1 MATDDYAY
9 CYSFSDWT
17 RVQSIRQIVQSMLVH
32 RITTNGRVFVH
43 GIVQLLLMLPRWVF
57 SLLNAGVALL
67 LLYLLHLLLS
77 LSGKHEEWII
87 SAFGLF
93 FLCCFTPALGK
104 NTLWLTGA
112 INYSWSAILSLLFL
126 FPFIYEYLNTD
137 WKASPLSTALYAL
150 LAFFVGTS
158 SESCSLVVLVL
169 AIFFCLLT
177 LKETCSVMMCQILW
191 IASALC
197 GYAFL
202 MTAPAT
208 SSRAGLTDLSYLGF
222 NFRMVFQAAET
233 YLLVPFLIFAILLS
247 LCISFCS
254 ERKRIVA
261 ACLLFLGGLAALA
274 AYIFAAYL
282 NIRHLF
288 FTVFFTMLAC
298 CLLLSALCHCEKHV
312 FPRVA
317 LAGISVLFFIQF
329 PVGLLDI
336 AISFHKQ
343 QLREQLISEALANG
357 ETTVTIENYYPY
369 TSYGIAFFADPYE
382 PPYGPNANI
391 SDYYGLD
398 IYGIDPPAESK
409 FSS

>member
-1 MATDDYAY
+1 MVTDDYAY
-9 CYSFSDWT
+9 CFSFADWT
-17 RVQSIRQIVQSMLVH
+17 RIHSVGQIISSMSAH
-32 RITTNGRVFVH
+32 RITTNGRILVH
-43 GIVQLLLMLPRWVF
+43 GIVQLLLMLPRCVF
-57 SLLNAGVALL
+57 AMLNAAVTLL
-67 LLYLLHLLLS
+67 MLYLIRRLIS
-77 LSGKHEEWII
+77 LPGKPEGWII
-87 SAFGLF
+87 PAFGLF

-112 INYSWSAILSLLFL
+112 INYSWSATFSLLFL
-126 FPFIYEYLNTD
+126 FPFLYEYLNTD
-137 WKASPLSTALYAL
+137 WKVSTISTVLYVF
-150 LAFFVGTS
+150 LAFFVGTC

-169 AIFFCLLT
+169 AVCFCLLT
-177 LKETCSVMMCQILW
+177 PKKSRSVFLCQILW
-191 IASALC
+191 IVSALC

-208 SSRAGLTDLSYLGF
+208 SGRAGVKDLSYLGF

-247 LCISFCS
+247 LSISLHG
-254 ERKRIVA
+254 EKKRTIS

-298 CLLLSALCHCEKHV
+298 CLLLSALCYSERPI
-312 FPRVA
+312 FSRVA
-317 LAGISVLFFIQF
+317 LGGILVLFLLQF

-343 QLREQLISEALANG
+343 QLRERQIYEALASG
-357 ETTVTIENYYPY
+357 ETTITVENYYPY
-369 TSYGIAFFADPYE
+369 TSYGVAFFADPYE

-398 IYGIDPPAESK
+398 VYGIDPQEEST
-409 FSS
+409 FS